1 MKILLT
7 SLCCCLGLGETK
19 TLIWS
24 DEFDFLDELDEE
36 DEEFVQTFDVTE
48 KLGSKDF
55 PRFFIKEL
63 HGSEVKAERLQ

>member
-1 MKILLT
+1 MNSKKKGSSRSTASRRSKYKDDSI
-7 SLCCCLGLGETK
+7 
-19 TLIWS
+19 
-24 DEFDFLDELDEE
+24 DEE